1 MQLPSSIRWFFAEL
15 HRCVQCF
22 SATMTKPTL
31 LYFVQSGIIQ
41 GCPGSGFPFA
51 LCADPFAQ
59 DFDRSVSLRGRGI
72 IRACADDVGAAIA
85 RIEVLK
91 VLFRIFMVAARV
103 ASLILKISKCKLA
116 PLAAEFPPALAD
128 QCRSWIQ
135 ARIPEWC
142 SVEIAGSL
150 VYLGLRLGPDAMLNS
165 WAPLIQKYRYRAEQ
179 AGGGPAEASARLSF
193 CLINETAQPLY
204 VRAYRRDD
212 SYCVVPVCGLGGVS
226 EGELPPGHLLELD
239 PPDDSVEE
247 FQISVSERGA
257 YLTTERLRAAARRGS
272 VYSVRAPPALEG
284 AAARPEEGALA
295 MSRVPR
301 SVLPAYC
308 PA

>member
-179 AGGGPAEASARLSF
+179 AGGGPAEAVILPHQRDRA
-193 CLINETAQPLY
+193 AP
-204 VRAYRRDD
+204 VRARVQARRLVLRRPGVRLRW
-212 SYCVVPVCGLGGVS
+212 SIGGRAAA
-226 EGELPPGHLLELD
+226 GPPAGAG
-239 PPDDSVEE
+239 PAGRQRGGE